1 MKTIII
7 EGMSCQKCVEG
18 VKKALNTVDG
28 VDSMEVT
35 VGKAIIEGTA
45 NNADLKEAIEDF
57 GFDVVSIEE

>member
-35 VGKAIIEGTA
+35 VGKAVIEGSA
-45 NNADLKEAIEDF
+45 KDAELKEAIEDF